1 MPTLKATAEEVSR
14 QLNDQQRGFEYTRW
28 SRVSI
33 IQYVYD
39 GLLQVALY
47 RPDAFTSP
55 VDVTLVPGNK
65 QTLPDGVTNIVG
77 FVDPL
82 NVTEDSFGLTRAFNK
97 KACSEEYD
105 CDGNVVY
112 SLKSYNYDARNPKYF
127 FVSPPV
133 PNGLPTPP
141 VVTLVG
147 VSAPPVVDTTW
158 WLKELPGDVKY
169 HNAVVAW
176 ALSRAYEV
184 DTESENSFRL
194 MNFQRSEFYRMM
206 GIKYQMDSKFTSGW
220 YAGQR
225 GDETNVRGQQ

>member
-28 SRVSI
+28 TRAAI

-47 RPDAFTSP
+47 RPDAFTS
-55 VDVTLVPGNK
+55 VVQATLVPGNK
-65 QTLPDGVTNIVG
+65 QVLPDGVTSLIG
-77 FVDPL
+77 FADPL
-82 NVTEDSFGLTRAFNK
+82 HVTEDSFGLTRAFNK
-97 KACSEEYD
+97 RACPEEFD

-112 SLKSYNYDARNPKYF
+112 TLRSYNYDARNPKYF
-127 FVSPPV
+127 FISPPV
-133 PNGLPTPP
+133 PDGLTTP
-141 VVTLVG
+141 VVVSLIG
-147 VSAPPVVDTTW
+147 ASAPPVVDATW
-158 WLKELPGDVKY
+158 WLNQLPGDVKY
-169 HNAVVAW
+169 YNAVMAW

-206 GIKYQMDSKFTSGW
+206 GVKYQMDSKFSSGW
-220 YAGQR
+220 YSGQR
-225 GDETNVRGQQ
+225 GDESNVRGQ